1 MAWVATKTNTTTTNT
16 TTNTMGRDAAAFDGR
31 TADRGV
37 VQTFL
42 ARVYTFMALGLGI
55 TGIVALAVATSPT
68 AMAFIFGGRWILMA
82 LIGAELLLVMAFAP
96 VAARASA
103 GVAGLMLL
111 VYSVLN
117 GVTMASI
124 FMVYTRG
131 SIGGTFLVTGAT
143 FGALAAYGTVT
154 KRDLSSLGSFAMMGL
169 VGLVIASVVNLFLGN
184 PMLYW
189 LTTFVGVIVF
199 TGLTVYDTAK
209 LKTIA
214 TLSAGQG
221 REAETKLALQGAL
234 SLYLDF
240 INLFLMLLRL
250 FGGGR
255 RRN

>member
-1 MAWVATKTNTTTTNT
+1 MAWVASKPDIY
-16 TTNTMGRDAAAFDGR
+16 GRNAAVTST
-31 TADRGV
+31 TADQSV
-37 VQTFL
+37 VRAFL
-42 ARVYTFMALGLGI
+42 ARVYTFMALGLGV
-55 TGIVALAVATSPT
+55 TGVVALAMAASPD
-68 AMAFIFGGRWILMA
+68 AMALVFGGRWVLMG
-82 LIGAELLLVMAFAP
+82 LIAAELLLVFAFAS

-103 GVAGLMLL
+103 GVATLMLL
-111 VYSVLN
+111 AYSVLN

-124 FMVYTRG
+124 FLVYTRG
-131 SIGGTFLVTGAT
+131 SIGSTFLITGGM

-169 VGLVIASVVNLFLGN
+169 VGLVIASVVNLFLGS

-199 TGLTVYDTAK
+199 TGLTIYDTAK

-214 TLSAGQG
+214 ALGAGQG
-221 REAETKLALQGAL
+221 KQAETKLALQGAL

-240 INLFLMLLRL
+240 INLFLMLLRI

-255 RRN
+255 RR